1 MAQSV
6 KLTHP
11 HAAPG
16 TGNDERLALLE
27 QIAQLIAKAKSLNL
41 TESAF
46 LLGMT
51 HLELQTKIYN
61 INEDEMQSF
70 MNVVRS
76 SMERH

>member
-6 KLTHP
+6 KMTDP
-11 HAAPG
+11 DAASGPG
-16 TGNDERLALLE
+16 SDERLVLLE
-27 QIAQLIAKAKSLNL
+27 QIAQLIAKAKSLHL
-41 TESAF
+41 PESAF

-51 HLELQTKIYN
+51 HLDLQTKIYN
-61 INEDEMQSF
+61 INEDEMQSL